1 MRLVGN
7 TFKLARE
14 ELYCELY
21 GKYLLENGPYL
32 GEPEF
37 DEMCKSNPLVRKAA
51 IFAND
56 MGHIKVSRHGGL
68 SLTPWGVLYVEEEYL
83 KESVL

>member
-1 MRLVGN
+1 MRLVGSA
-7 TFKLARE
+7 FARE

-21 GKYLLENGPYL
+21 NKYLLDNGPYL

-37 DEMCKSNPLVRKAA
+37 DEMCKSNPHIRRAA
-51 IFAND
+51 VFAMD
-56 MGHIKVSRHGGL
+56 MGHIKASRYGGL
-68 SLTPWGVLYVEEEYL
+68 SLTPLGVLYVEEEYL